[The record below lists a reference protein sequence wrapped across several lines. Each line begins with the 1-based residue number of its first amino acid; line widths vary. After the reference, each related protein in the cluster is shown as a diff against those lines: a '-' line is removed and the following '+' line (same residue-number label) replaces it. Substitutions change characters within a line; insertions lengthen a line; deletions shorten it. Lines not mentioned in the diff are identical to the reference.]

1 MGRRAPQGLA
11 EQASLLEGFRDFAP
25 PGADGHRARMRERLL
40 KAGPDALADH
50 EMLEMLLFLAL
61 PRRDTKAIARALLS
75 RFRSFTG
82 AIAAPLG
89 DLRGIEGLGEAGAA
103 ALKLAHAAAV
113 RLARAEVADQPI
125 LSNWDRLMGYLNAAM
140 AREPVE
146 QFRVLYPRHA
156 QPAVGR

>member
-75 RFRSFTG
+75 RFRSFSRCHRSTARRPAGDRGAGGGRRGGIETG
-82 AIAAPLG
+82 ARGGPAAGPGRGGRSADFVELG
-89 DLRGIEGLGEAGAA
+89 PADGLSERRDG
-103 ALKLAHAAAV
+103 
-113 RLARAEVADQPI
+113 ARAGGAVSSA
-125 LSNWDRLMGYLNAAM
+125 
-140 AREPVE
+140 V
-146 QFRVLYPRHA
+146 PRHA